1 MIQYFSFVLSDFMSL
16 SKFWLFCFLL
26 FVGCSK
32 SGTQKI
38 IFEKGE
44 SFIDGKVDAKIL
56 SDVPQDLDLFVKQIA
71 PFKQEFQD
79 QQKNFD
85 EAYNRIY
92 FSPWT
97 ANYSCFR
104 FNEEIQK
111 RLNDFRGYGENF
123 HKISDSEILRIK
135 ANVSDLT
142 VVGERGIL
150 VVNALLK
157 RLPIAHP
164 IFKAIDA
171 PGLFFP
177 FDDNIGIFL
186 NFATPIFIV
195 ATSKDQRWSFIKS
208 HMYSGWVESEKI
220 ARVSDDFVKTFM
232 STPLVISV
240 KNDNVLKNDMMFIAA
255 APVATILP
263 QKDDVLLT
271 PYKDKNGF
279 AVFLTC
285 HSEGFLKKP
294 CEFNEENVRMI
305 AGQFLNQ
312 KYGWGGS
319 FGNRDCS
326 MLMQDFFAVFG
337 KYISR
342 NSSDQLSFGDVRKL
356 SGDRSAYIQRNAR
369 PFLTLVG
376 QKHRHVMLYVG
387 EYEGKPVFLHNI
399 WSVPMNSS
407 SRYIIGKTIL
417 STIDFGMGIGN
428 GIRMRSLVNT
438 MRNI

>member
-1 MIQYFSFVLSDFMSL
+1 MYLGN
-16 SKFWLFCFLL
+16 FWLFCFLL

-32 SGTQKI
+32 NEIKKI

-44 SFIDGKVDAKIL
+44 SFIDGKVDEKIL

-71 PFKQEFQD
+71 PFKQEFQ
-79 QQKNFD
+79 QRQKICDD
-85 EAYNRIY
+85 EYNRIY

-97 ANYSCFR
+97 ERYSYSVFYK
-104 FNEEIQK
+104 EIQK
-111 RLNDFRGYGENF
+111 RLNNFEGYAENF
-123 HKISDSEILRIK
+123 HRIAESEISRIR
-135 ANVSDLT
+135 ANMSDLN

-150 VVNALLK
+150 ITNTLLK
-157 RLPIAHP
+157 RLPVSYP
-164 IFKAIDA
+164 IFKSLEA

-177 FDDNIGIFL
+177 FDDNIGTFL
-186 NFATPIFIV
+186 TFATPIFII
-195 ATSKDQRWSFIKS
+195 ANSKDRRWSFVKS

-220 ARVSDDFVKTFM
+220 ARVSDDFVKIFM
-232 STPLVISV
+232 SAPLAVSV
-240 KNDNVLKNDMMFIAA
+240 RNDNVLKNETMFIAA
-255 APVATILP
+255 APIATILP
-263 QKDDVLLT
+263 QEGDVLLV
-271 PYKDKNGF
+271 PYKDKSGF

-285 HSEGFLKKP
+285 SADGFLRKP
-294 CEFNEENVRMI
+294 CTFNEENVRMI

-326 MLMQDFFAVFG
+326 MLMQDFFSVFG

-342 NSSDQLSFGDVRKL
+342 NASDQLGFGDVRKL
-356 SGDRSAYIQRNAR
+356 SGDRSLYIQKNAR

-387 EYEGKPVFLHNI
+387 EYQGKPVFMHNI

-417 STIDFGMGIGN
+417 STIDFGRGIGN
-428 GIRMRSLVNT
+428 GILIRSLVNT